1 MMSDIRPNNAISG
14 DRLKIEFLG
23 FYFDNCS
30 EIEALDKI
38 KTLVATPAFF
48 YVITPNVDHVVALNR
63 AKDPL
68 LTNACVHA
76 DMTLCDSRILSL
88 LARRSG
94 VNLAA
99 IPGSDLTRQ
108 LLNEKNTSWR
118 CAIIGGD
125 AALHAHIARLY
136 PQHKWT
142 HHQPPMGV
150 RRSPAARVEIAEF
163 VENANADIIFLAIG
177 SPQSEIC
184 CYEIAQR
191 GRARG
196 VALCIG
202 ASLEFLTGA
211 KKRAPLWMQQYSLEW
226 LHRLGS
232 EPRRLWRR
240 YLVEGP
246 RIFLIWRRWD
256 KLKAVRHPDGYD
268 STRFGGR

>member
-1 MMSDIRPNNAISG
+1 MISDVSPNDKISG
-14 DRLKIEFLG
+14 DRFKIEFLG
-23 FYFDNCS
+23 LNFDSCS
-30 EIEALDKI
+30 EAEALDKI
-38 KTLVATPAFF
+38 KTWVAVPAFV

-63 AKDPL
+63 AQDPL
-68 LTNACVHA
+68 LANAYAHA

-88 LARRSG
+88 MGRQSG
-94 VNLAA
+94 LNVVAV
-99 IPGSDLTRQ
+99 PGSDLTRQ
-108 LLNEKNTSWR
+108 LLNEEHTSWR